1 MNSSHTRARVPM
13 LTLAALAAALVVAPT
28 WGQSPGS
35 QGPPFETVGGRR
47 AAARQVLV
55 KFRALPGPEEIA
67 LEADADRDEEIGG
80 AGVRLI
86 RSRSVDAATLVARFS
101 RRADVEYAEP
111 DFVVQAGEV
120 PNDPSFGSL
129 WAMLNDGQVVGGA
142 AGLAGADIGA
152 WSAWDISTGSRGT
165 VAGIVD
171 TGIDDSHPDL
181 AANMWSAPVPFTVTL
196 GDYSVTCAA
205 GTHGFNAI
213 TRTCDARDDNDHG
226 THVAGTVGAVGGNG
240 AGVAGVNWT
249 ASLMALKFLDAAGNG
264 YTSDAINAIEF
275 AIQARV
281 QLGTGAN
288 VRVLSS
294 SWGGPGASQAL
305 ADEIARAADHDM
317 LFVASAGNSGA
328 DNDAVGYYPANYAI
342 PNVVSVAATDNRDAL
357 APFSNYGATT
367 VHLAAPGVS
376 ILSTVRGAAYAYGSG
391 TSMAVPHVSGAALLA
406 LAACG
411 LGTAGLKAALLD
423 NTDLVP
429 GLAGFTATG
438 GRLDAGSV
446 LAACR
451 AAAPAPDFSVTAS
464 PASVSV
470 KRGKTASYTVTV
482 AAQNGFSSPVALAV
496 GGYPPGATVVLKPS
510 SVTGSG
516 TATLSVKTTG
526 AAKGTY
532 TLTILGTATG
542 FSRSTA
548 ATLIVG

>member
-1 MNSSHTRARVPM
+1 LLERLRAEP
-13 LTLAALAAALVVAPT
+13 
-28 WGQSPGS
+28 
-35 QGPPFETVGGRR
+35 
-47 AAARQVLV
+47 
-55 KFRALPGPEEIA
+55 
-67 LEADADRDEEIGG
+67 
-80 AGVRLI
+80 
-86 RSRSVDAATLVARFS
+86 
-101 RRADVEYAEP
+101 DVEYAEP
-111 DFVVQAGEV
+111 NYILYSTAV
-120 PNDPSFGSL
+120 PNDPLFANL
-129 WAMLNDGQVVGGA
+129 WGLLNTGVNPVGG
-142 AGLAGADIGA
+142 GGTSGADIDV
-152 WSAWDISTGSRGT
+152 SSVWDTATGSRTHVVG
-165 VAGIVD
+165 VVD
-171 TGIDDSHPDL
+171 TGIDYTHPDL
-181 AANMWSAPVPFTVTL
+181 AANVWSAPSTFQVTVGGQTI
-196 GDYSVTCAA
+196 TCQA

-411 LGTAGLKAALLD
+411 LGTAGLKAVLLD

-429 GLAGFTATG
+429 SLAGFTATG

-542 FSRSTA
+542 LSRSTA